1 MTDRPVATDGGS
13 GMRVAVR
20 ATGDWEADVDE
31 SEGILVDWF
40 AREGRSVAAGDTLC
54 EIQVE
59 KVSVDIRAPVA
70 GTLDEIVVEEDDEF
84 EIGDTLGWVRSE

>member
-1 MTDRPVATDGGS
+1 MSDRRSVADGGS

-31 SEGILVDWF
+31 TEGILVDWF
-40 AREGRSVAAGDTLC
+40 AREGRSIEEGDTLC

-59 KVSVDIRAPVA
+59 KVSVDIQAPVA
-70 GTLDEIVVEEDDEF
+70 GTLDEIVVGEDDEF
-84 EIGDTLGWVRSE
+84 EIGDTLGWIRSE

>member
-1 MTDRPVATDGGS
+1 MSERRRATDGGS

-31 SEGILVDWF
+31 TEGVLVDWF
-40 AREGRSVAAGDTLC
+40 AREGRSVAEGDTLC

-70 GTLDEIVVEEDDEF
+70 GTLDEIVVGEDDEF
-84 EIGDTLGWVRSE
+84 EIGETLGWIRTE

>member
-1 MTDRPVATDGGS
+1 MSERRGGADGGS

-31 SEGILVDWF
+31 TEGILVDWF
-40 AREGRSVAAGDTLC
+40 AREDRSVEAGDTLC

-59 KVSVDIRAPVA
+59 KVSVDVPAPVA
-70 GTLDEIVVEEDDEF
+70 GTLDEIVVAEDDAF
-84 EIGDTLGWVRSE
+84 EIGDTLGWIRSE